1 MNSTFTSI
9 MRIVL
14 GLALLVFG
22 LNKFLNFIKMFEMP
36 PAAANFMESLETTG
50 YVFYIVAIIEIS
62 VGLMLLFKKW
72 VPFAL
77 VLLAPLT
84 VNILLFHL
92 FLDVSIRASSYNLPH
107 LFRHHLLKF
116 QALLFYKNL
125 SGLFFFQNMED
136 AM

>member
-92 FLDVSIRASSYNLPH
+92 FLDVSDIAVAIVIFTFNVILIYKYWKAYRP
-107 LFRHHLLKF
+107 LF
-116 QALLFYKNL
+116 QY
-125 SGLFFFQNMED
+125 
-136 AM
+136 